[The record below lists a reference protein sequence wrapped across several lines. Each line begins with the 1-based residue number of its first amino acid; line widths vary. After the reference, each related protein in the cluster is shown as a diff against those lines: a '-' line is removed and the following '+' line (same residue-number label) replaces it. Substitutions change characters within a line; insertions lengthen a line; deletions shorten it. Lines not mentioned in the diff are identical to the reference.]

1 MKSQKSQSQ
10 KKEINYENIST
21 QFNEKNKE
29 NISKKQY
36 KEKILNSRLMNDTH
50 NFHQRNTFDFVNK
63 PKENKN
69 KKNKNNSI
77 KSNKDINNKINSP
90 CFKKSINSPLFNKAN
105 SRKLD
110 LTPNKIQAKKPTRKN
125 KSMNI
130 NNNIIKKEDDFL
142 TRQAKYSAK
151 KISDIKKLTQEI
163 DLLRCSSKKSNKNCF
178 SANNVNNNINNAS
191 FISGLSCSKSM
202 AEIESNIS
210 KLYEWEKR
218 RKEKLE
224 KMQERKNKEEIIYSY
239 IPKINKRSNTLAKK
253 YKKNNDINANIFERL
268 SKEDPLATERK
279 KILVELYKP
288 SFQPKIYYSDR
299 TRTRCHAKS
308 QNNLDKKE
316 INYEYVIKVN
326 RVNMSNKKKN
336 SNVIMDMEEKNENDD
351 IMQDILR
358 KTIFKNINNKFRNT
372 TAEKRKINAHLL

>member
-10 KKEINYENIST
+10 KKEINYENIPT
-21 QFNEKNKE
+21 QLNEKNKE
-29 NISKKQY
+29 NITNKQY
-36 KEKILNSRLMNDTH
+36 KEKILNSRLMNDAH
-50 NFHQRNTFDFVNK
+50 NFHQRNTFDFVNRH
-63 PKENKN
+63 KEN

-77 KSNKDINNKINSP
+77 KTNKDINNNINSP
-90 CFKKSINSPLFNKAN
+90 CFKKSINIPCFNKAN
-105 SRKLD
+105 TRKLD
-110 LTPNKIQAKKPTRKN
+110 LTPKKNQSKKPKRKN

-142 TRQAKYSAK
+142 IHQAKYSAK

-163 DLLRCSSKKSNKNCF
+163 DLLRCSSKKSNKNRF

-202 AEIESNIS
+202 AEIEKNIS

-218 RKEKLE
+218 RKKKIE
-224 KMQERKNKEEIIYSY
+224 KMQEIKNKEEIIYSY
-239 IPKINKRSNTLAKK
+239 TPKINKRSNTLAKK
-253 YKKNNDINANIFERL
+253 FKKNNDNNANIFERL
-268 SKEDPLATERK
+268 SKEDPLSKERK

-308 QNNLDKKE
+308 QNNIDKKE

-326 RVNMSNKKKN
+326 RVNISNKKQN
-336 SNVIMDMEEKNENDD
+336 SNVMMDMEEKNENDD

-358 KTIFKNINNKFRNT
+358 KTIIKNINNKFRNSS
-372 TAEKRKINAHLL
+372 AEKRKINAQLL